1 MTIVTHILTTTIG
14 AEVLHLSGLNLFWAY
29 CFGVLVDLDHLIK
42 IPLYF
47 KKHNFNLVKLT
58 KARIPNE
65 KYYHWRTLLQEP
77 VALLWILPFCFF
89 INSFVPFYF
98 FMLHLFF
105 DYFVSYKKLPFYPFS
120 NFSTKGFL
128 AHMPDEL
135 KETVTIIA
143 TICILI
149 ILIAG

>member
-65 KYYHWRTLLQEP
+65 KYYHWRTSLQEP

-98 FMLHLFF
+98 FMPHLFF
-105 DYFVSYKKLPFYPFS
+105 DIKLKNKNNAKLITPNKIAKYKFTNKKERQ
-120 NFSTKGFL
+120 STPNIKPK
-128 AHMPDEL
+128 HIE
-135 KETVTIIA
+135 
-143 TICILI
+143 
-149 ILIAG
+149 